1 MSKNILATV
10 KELYISIKEEPHRL
24 IKNELNID
32 PQGVKEDKFYGKDPL
47 RAILIS
53 SIDAYHMAK
62 QIDIDLQEGILGE
75 NILIEGSISSLHI
88 GDRFKIGEVTF
99 ELTQNCTLCIGLS
112 KIDSKLPKLL
122 KDDRGIFVKAVNSG
136 VIKKGDIIHL

>member
-1 MSKNILATV
+1 MSRNILATV

-24 IKNELNID
+24 TKNELYID
-32 PQGVKEDKFYGKDPL
+32 QEGVKEDKFYGKDPL
-47 RAILIS
+47 RAVLIS
-53 SIDAYHMAK
+53 SIDAYNMAK

-75 NILIEGSISSLHI
+75 NILIEGSISSLHL

-99 ELTQNCTLCIGLS
+99 ELAQNCTLCQGLS

-122 KDDRGIFVKAVNSG
+122 KDDRGIFVKALESG
-136 VIKKGDIIHL
+136 VIKKGDIITL